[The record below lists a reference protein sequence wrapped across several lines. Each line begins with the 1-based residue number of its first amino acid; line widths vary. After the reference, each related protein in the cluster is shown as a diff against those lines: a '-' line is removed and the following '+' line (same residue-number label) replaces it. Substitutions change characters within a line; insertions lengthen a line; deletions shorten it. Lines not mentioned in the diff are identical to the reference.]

1 MDTYWTE
8 EAEDGSIIINNS
20 TANLLTSIDA
30 IINRQPFNPQKLNLL
45 F

>member
-8 EAEDGSIIINNS
+8 EAEDCSIINNS
-20 TANLLTSIDA
+20 TTNLLTSINA